1 MSYEQTLRLFTKY
14 LKEEKD
20 IQTLKKLQKK
30 IIRKYIN
37 YTKNRGKY
45 TIVGDK
51 KTLKTNTPEM
61 RKDYGKK
68 FL

>member
-51 KTLKTNTPEM
+51 KNFKN
-61 RKDYGKK
+61 
-68 FL
+68 

>member
-1 MSYEQTLRLFTKY
+1 MFTKY
-14 LKEEKD
+14 LEEEKD
-20 IQTLKKLQKK
+20 IIDIKKVTEK